1 MWWILTILFFLISV
15 GTSTLVYFSLRR
27 ISQYEGLLIEIQNII
42 EFATTKMKQVD
53 SKGHY
58 ESDDE
63 TGFFFQQLKELQ
75 ELLNGIFENENEENS
90 SGVKK
95 TEKDRKSYKRV

>member
-1 MWWILTILFFLISV
+1 MWWVFFILFFLISV
-15 GTSTLVYFSLRR
+15 VSSTLVYFSLRR
-27 ISQYEGLLIEIQNII
+27 INQYEGLIIEIQNII
-42 EFATTKMKQVD
+42 QFAATKMKQVD

-75 ELLNGIFENENEENS
+75 ELLNGIFENEEEENS
-90 SGVKK
+90 SSAKE
-95 TEKDRKSYKRV
+95 EK